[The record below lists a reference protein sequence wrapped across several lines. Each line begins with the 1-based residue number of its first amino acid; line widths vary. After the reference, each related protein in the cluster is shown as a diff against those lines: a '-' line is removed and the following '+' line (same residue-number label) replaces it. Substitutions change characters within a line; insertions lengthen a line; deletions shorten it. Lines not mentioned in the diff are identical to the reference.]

1 MRKQKHFLRA
11 TALCLI
17 AALSLGLFGYA
28 KEKSRG
34 EQDYDRVVDAGKFF
48 FAHYLDATPS
58 DDPVKAWMIAAFEKD
73 ETLAD
78 SFINTMYQT
87 WDPYSYYFTNETY
100 EDAFDYSSNRVGIGI
115 NLEATSSGA
124 VMVSAVQVG
133 APADKAGLEVGDII
147 RAVDGRS
154 VAGYSVSMVGDLLR
168 APLGQTTKLKVLR
181 NGRETTIAIVHAAL
195 PVSTV
200 AARNHGGGVCYM
212 RISYFDGTK
221 TFMDFTTK
229 YETLADDGYT
239 TVILDLRDNPGGS
252 LSSVSNILNY
262 IIPDWNLPYLR
273 QRLAAPAQMR
283 TSVSDGLGW
292 VENKL
297 LILTNENTA
306 SSAEVLAGVLQD
318 LGYAETVGTKTYG
331 KGFAQQHLAID
342 NSHTAVISYSE
353 LLLPIRGS
361 YDGVGILPDHP
372 VNLYTTKYQ
381 CPALTPLNLSAGV
394 SAKSSTN
401 VRALEERL
409 HELGHFEFSPDDTA
423 DFRTWHAVN
432 QFQIAQELLQTEA
445 YCDVKTVQAVH
456 AAMETLIETPV
467 VIDTQFQKA
476 LMLARAYA
484 ERGCP
489 PTVPDPKE
497 ITFGTK

>member
-1 MRKQKHFLRA
+1 MKQKHLFRTL
-11 TALCLI
+11 ALLLMV
-17 AALSLGLFGYA
+17 ALSLGLFGYA

-34 EQDYDRVVDAGKFF
+34 EQDYDRVVEAGKFF
-48 FAHYLDATPS
+48 FTHYLDGTPTN
-58 DDPVKAWMIAAFEKD
+58 DPVKAWMIAAFEKD

-100 EDAFDYSSNRVGIGI
+100 DEAFDYSSSRVGIGI
-115 NLEATSSGA
+115 NLEASSSGA
-124 VMVSAVQVG
+124 VTVSAVQVG
-133 APADKAGLEVGDII
+133 APADKAGLKVGDII

-154 VAGYSVSMVGDLLR
+154 VDGYSVSMVGDLLR
-168 APLGQTTKLKVLR
+168 APLGETTKLKVLR
-181 NGRETTIAIVHAAL
+181 GGKEISLAVLHAAL

-200 AARNHGGGVCYM
+200 SARNHGGGVCYI
-212 RISYFDGTK
+212 RISYFEGTE
-221 TFMDFTTK
+221 TFMDFTTL
-229 YETLADDGYT
+229 YETLPDEGYS

-262 IIPDWNLPYLR
+262 IIPDWELPYLR

-292 VENKL
+292 VKNKL

-331 KGFAQQHLAID
+331 KGYAQRHLAID
-342 NSHTAVISYSE
+342 DSHTAVISHSE
-353 LLLPIRGS
+353 LLLPVRGS
-361 YDGVGILPDHP
+361 FDGIGILPDHP
-372 VNLYTTKYQ
+372 VNLYTTKYK
-381 CPALTPLNLSAGV
+381 CPPLAPLNLSAGA
-394 SAKSSTN
+394 SAKSKTN
-401 VRALEERL
+401 IRAIEDRL
-409 HELGHFEFSPDDTA
+409 HALGYFEFTPDDTA

-432 QFQIAQELLQTEA
+432 QFQIAQELPQTTA
-445 YCDVKTVQAVH
+445 YCDVKTVA
-456 AAMETLIETPV
+456 ALDSAMETLKETPV

-484 ERGCP
+484 ARGCR
-489 PTVPDPKE
+489 PTVPALE
-497 ITFGTK
+497 ELTFGAK